1 MMLASPNSRLL
12 LTLCVAGLPAVSLEA
27 SSAVSAGGSVSLLLL
42 LLLLAVQLLLV
53 LLLLMLSAALLC
65 LPALRK
71 GSLLFAALSGMEEAC
86 AALQQSAVQM
96 YAGCS
101 RACAS
106 IMSMISLL
114 LLGIELIEQQLLHVP
129 IELLQIAAAACRM
142 KTEAE
147 LAA

>member
-1 MMLASPNSRLL
+1 MLASPNSRLL
-12 LTLCVAGLPAVSLEA
+12 LTLCVAGLPAVSFEV
-27 SSAVSAGGSVSLLLL
+27 SSAVSAGSSVSLL

-53 LLLLMLSAALLC
+53 LLLLVLSAALLC

-106 IMSMISLL
+106 IISMISLL
-114 LLGIELIEQQLLHVP
+114 LLGIELTEQQLLHWP
-129 IELLQIAAAACRM
+129 IELL
-142 KTEAE
+142 
-147 LAA
+147 